1 MAWIQCSWASLKR
14 NIMPI
19 TISKVVIPG
28 HPPEL
33 SDDVRLLLIDT
44 WRQVLEI
51 YLVLKSMHWHF
62 LVADTQHYMRL
73 GPSVRPL
80 VCKGRKVEQ
89 RAFWILFIYV
99 CVWSGV
105 RSVDGDWMPLPTRPQ
120 RYCDPAS
127 LVHFLISNLGNSIDW
142 ISFLTKTT
150 GYSPGNSHHYLCT
163 TCVVRILL
171 CVFP

>member
-80 VCKGRKVEQ
+80 VRKGRKVEQ

-127 LVHFLISNLGNSIDW
+127 LVLKFFYFGQVVCLFHEIEVKHHISPLVVHFLYFIRT
-142 ISFLTKTT
+142 SFFFWSLQK
-150 GYSPGNSHHYLCT
+150 
-163 TCVVRILL
+163 R
-171 CVFP
+171 